1 MTDWRITA
9 ATKSYKD
16 SLIFTESIDSP
27 SVGFL
32 KPAPGVGL
40 AAVIKQNNTLIQLLV
55 SVSEKLEDIQTEL
68 TNLRKEVVSH
78 GKSHATPDN
87 LDPILDEIQKKL
99 EGFHI
104 GEPQTKFPKKKSPF
118 YVFTDPLKIYE
129 AEKRK

>member
-1 MTDWRITA
+1 MTDWRIAA
-9 ATKSYKD
+9 ATKSYRN
-16 SLIFTESIDSP
+16 SLISTESIDPP
-27 SVGFL
+27 SIGFL
-32 KPAPGVGL
+32 RPAPGVGL

-68 TNLRKEVVSH
+68 TILKKEVVDK
-78 GKSHATPDN
+78 GKSHVTPEN

-104 GEPQTKFPKKKSPF
+104 GEPKSKPLKKKSPF
-118 YVFTDPLKIYE
+118 FVFTDPLKIYE